1 MDPRQ
6 VKILLVED
14 NPIDADVLSEE
25 LADVD
30 SPRYTVAVVPRLS
43 EASESLERNGFDL
56 ILLDLGLPD
65 SQGLDTFLRIQKVAQ
80 GVPIVVMSGLDDE
93 VLAVEAVRRGAQDY
107 LVKGM
112 KDSRLLVR
120 SLNYAV
126 QRQQLITELEMSRER
141 LSAQYKWIPVPTY
154 TWERTEEDFILIDC
168 NNAAQ
173 REAGSRLALGGR
185 ASEVFRNEPEILS
198 DFEKCFAEKSTF
210 TKEKL
215 LQFNFIAGNRYL
227 EITYVFVPP
236 NLVMI
241 HAEDQTDR
249 KLAEQALRQSEERF
263 RAIFESAQDA
273 IFIKDQNLKY
283 SHVNPAFGKLYGLEP
298 AEVIGRR
305 ADELF
310 GEQAGKHITDVDLRV
325 LAGETIEEEHAAL
338 INGVERTFH
347 NVSVPLLDVAG
358 TIIGVCGVSRDVTE
372 RRRVLPVPR
381 VAADKYRS
389 EAMRAAV
396 REARKA
402 AATDSIVLLLG
413 ESGSGKDYLARWI
426 HEHSRRAGGPY
437 FSVNCAAVAKEL
449 AESELFGHESG
460 AFTGARGRKRGLLEL
475 AEGGTLLLNEIG
487 ELPLPLQSKLLTF
500 LDTRSFMRVGGEK
513 SVHVNARLIAATHRD
528 LEQEV
533 AEGRFLSPLYYRLNV
548 FTISVPPLRDRV
560 EDIPLLVDEIMSK
573 LAEEMQ
579 LTHVPP
585 LDFGSMRAL
594 AQYSWPGN
602 VRELR
607 NVVERA
613 LMLSDGDYLAVSL
626 PAADA
631 ASSDWSYQLRF
642 GPNRT
647 LHDVTDEIIQWLCIE
662 GLRRTGGSKKKAA
675 SLLGISRDSLYRY
688 MKRFGIERDN
698 DDDPDS

>member
-1 MDPRQ
+1 MGSEEVR
-6 VKILLVED
+6 ILLVED
-14 NPIDADVLSEE
+14 NPIDADVLRED
-25 LADVD
+25 LASVHT
-30 SPRYTVAVVPRLS
+30 PRYAVSVVPRLS
-43 EASESLERNGFDL
+43 EATECLERDDFDL
-56 ILLDLGLPD
+56 VLLDLGLPD
-65 SQGLDTFLRIQKVAQ
+65 SQGLDTFLKLQKVAH

-93 VLAVEAVRRGAQDY
+93 ILAVEAVRRGAQDY

-112 KDSRLLVR
+112 RDSSLLIR

-126 QRQQLITELEMSRER
+126 QRQQLVTELELSRER

-154 TWERTEEDFILIDC
+154 TWEYTDNDFILIDC

-173 REAGSRLALGGR
+173 REAGNRLDLGGK
-185 ASEVFRNEPEILS
+185 ASVIFSTEPEILE
-198 DFEKCFAEKSTF
+198 DFARCFAEKTTF
-210 TKEKL
+210 TREKL
-215 LQFNFIAGNRYL
+215 LQFNFVTGSRYL

-236 NLVMI
+236 NFVMI
-241 HAEDQTDR
+241 HVEDQTDR

-273 IFIKDQNLKY
+273 IFIKDQDLKY
-283 SHVNPAFGKLYGLEP
+283 SHVNPAFGKLYGLELS
-298 AEVIGRR
+298 EVIGRR
-305 ADELF
+305 SEELF
-310 GEQAGKHITDVDLRV
+310 GDQAGRHITDVDLRV
-325 LAGETIEEEHAAL
+325 LAGETVEEEHAAL

-347 NVSVPLLDVAG
+347 HVSVPLLDVAG

-372 RRRVLPVPR
+372 RRKVMPVPR
-381 VAADKYRS
+381 VAADKYHS

-533 AEGRFLSPLYYRLNV
+533 SEGRFLSPLFYRLNV
-548 FTISVPPLRDRV
+548 FTILVPPLRERA

-579 LTHVPP
+579 LTHIPTIE
-585 LDFGSMRAL
+585 LGSMREL
-594 AQYSWPGN
+594 ARYGWPGN

-613 LMLSDGDYLAVSL
+613 LMLSDGDHIAISL
-626 PAADA
+626 PSGDEG
-631 ASSDWSYQLRF
+631 SSDWSYQLRF
-642 GPNRT
+642 HPNRT
-647 LHDVTDEIIQWLCIE
+647 LHDVTDEVIQWLCVE
-662 GLRRTGGSKKKAA
+662 GLRRTAGSKKKAA
-675 SLLGISRDSLYRY
+675 ALIGISRDSLYRY
-688 MKRFGIERDN
+688 MKRFGLEQN
-698 DDDPDS
+698 SGDDADD

>member
-1 MDPRQ
+1 MDSQ
-6 VKILLVED
+6 EVKILLVED
-14 NPIDADVLSEE
+14 NPIDADVLREQLS
-25 LADVD
+25 DVE
-30 SPRYTVAVVPRLS
+30 SPTYVVSNVQRLS
-43 EASESLERNGFDL
+43 DAVERLAEERFDL

-65 SQGLDTFLRIQKVAQ
+65 SQGIDTFLQTQRAAQ

-93 VLAVEAVRRGAQDY
+93 VLAVEAVRTGAQDY
-107 LVKGM
+107 LVKGFG
-112 KDSRLLVR
+112 DTGLLIR

-126 QRQQLITELEMSRER
+126 QRQQLITELELGKER

-154 TWERTEEDFILIDC
+154 TWEHVDDDFLLIDC
-168 NNAAQ
+168 NNAAE
-173 REAGSRLALGGR
+173 REAGSRLPLGTKAGD
-185 ASEVFRNEPEILS
+185 VFRAEPEILS
-198 DFEKCFAEKSTF
+198 DFARCFSEKTTF
-210 TKEKL
+210 MREKL
-215 LQFNFIAGNRYL
+215 LQFSFVTGSRYL

-241 HAEDQTDR
+241 HVEDETDR
-249 KLAEQALRQSEERF
+249 KLAEQALRESEERF

-298 AEVIGRR
+298 SAVIGRR
-305 ADELF
+305 AEELF
-310 GEQAGKHITDVDLRV
+310 GKQAGKHITDIDLRV
-325 LAGETIEEEHAAL
+325 LAGETVEEEHAAL

-347 NVSVPLLDVAG
+347 HVSVPLLDVSG
-358 TIIGVCGVSRDVTE
+358 TIIGMCGVSRDVTE
-372 RRRVLPVPR
+372 RRRVLPIPR
-381 VAADKYRS
+381 VAADKYNS
-389 EAMRAAV
+389 DAMRAAV
-396 REARKA
+396 LEARKA

-426 HEHSRRAGGPY
+426 HEHSKRAGGPY

-500 LDTRSFMRVGGEK
+500 LDTRSFLRVGGEK
-513 SVHVNARLIAATHRD
+513 NVHVNARLIAATHRD

-533 AEGRFLSPLYYRLNV
+533 AEGRFLSPLFYRLNV
-548 FTISVPPLRDRV
+548 FTISVPPLRERV
-560 EDIPLLVDEIMSK
+560 QDIPLLVDEIMSK

-579 LTHVPP
+579 LTHVPTID
-585 LDFGSMRAL
+585 LGSMRSL
-594 AQYSWPGN
+594 TQYTWPGN

-613 LMLSDGDYLAVSL
+613 LMLSDGEYLTISL
-626 PAADA
+626 PAAGA
-631 ASSDWSYQLRF
+631 NSSDWSYHLRF
-642 GPNRT
+642 QSNRT
-647 LHDVTDEIIQWLCIE
+647 LHDMTDEVIQWLCVE

-688 MKRFGIERDN
+688 MKRFGIEREGEDDMDN
-698 DDDPDS
+698 

>member
-1 MDPRQ
+1 MVSEE

-14 NPIDADVLSEE
+14 NQIEAEVLQEE
-25 LADVD
+25 LIGVD
-30 SPRYTVAVVPRLS
+30 SPRYTVVVASRLS
-43 EASESLERNGFDL
+43 EAVERLDGENFNV

-65 SQGLDTFLRIQKVAQ
+65 SQGLETFLKIQRAAP
-80 GVPIVVMSGLDDE
+80 GAPIVVMSGLDDE
-93 VLAVEAVRRGAQDY
+93 SLAVEAVRRGAQDY
-107 LVKGM
+107 LVKGTR
-112 KDSRLLVR
+112 DTRLLTR

-126 QRQQLITELEMSRER
+126 RRQYLITELELGKER

-154 TWERTEEDFILIDC
+154 TWEKIDDDFVLIDC
-168 NNAAQ
+168 NIAAQ
-173 REAGSRLALGGR
+173 REAGSRLVLGSR
-185 ASEVFRNEPEILS
+185 ARDIFNHEPEILD
-198 DFEKCFAEKSTF
+198 DFERCFAEKIALTR
-210 TKEKL
+210 EKL
-215 LQFNFIAGNRYL
+215 LQLSFATSSRYL
-227 EITYVFVPP
+227 QITYVFVPP
-236 NLVMI
+236 NLIMI
-241 HAEDQTDR
+241 HVEDQTDR

-273 IFIKDQNLKY
+273 IFIKDQNLRY
-283 SHVNPAFGKLYGLEP
+283 SHVNPAFGKLFGLNSSQ
-298 AEVIGRR
+298 VIGRR
-305 ADELF
+305 AEDLF

-325 LAGETIEEEHAAL
+325 LAGETVEEEQAAL
-338 INGVERTFH
+338 IQGVERTFH
-347 NVSVPLLDVAG
+347 HISVPLLDVGG

-372 RRRVLPVPR
+372 RRRVVPVPK

-389 EAMRAAV
+389 EAMRTAV

-460 AFTGARGRKRGLLEL
+460 AFTGARGRKKGLLEL

-487 ELPLPLQSKLLTF
+487 ELPLALQSKLLTF

-513 SVHVNARLIAATHRD
+513 SVHVNARLIAATHRE

-533 AEGRFLSPLYYRLNV
+533 AEGRFLSPLFYRLNV

-560 EDIPLLVDEIMSK
+560 EDIPLLIDEIMSK

-579 LTHVPP
+579 LTHVPNMD
-585 LDFGSMRAL
+585 LGTMRSL
-594 AQYSWPGN
+594 AHYSWPGN
-602 VRELR
+602 VREMR
-607 NVVERA
+607 NVLERA
-613 LMLSDGDYLAVSL
+613 IMLSDGDNLSVSL
-626 PAADA
+626 PASDSGSA
-631 ASSDWSYQLRF
+631 DWSYELRF
-642 GPNRT
+642 QPNRT
-647 LHDVTDEIIQWLCIE
+647 LHDVTDEVIRWLCVE

-688 MKRFGIERDN
+688 MKRFGMDRNGEN
-698 DDDPDS
+698 DDDD